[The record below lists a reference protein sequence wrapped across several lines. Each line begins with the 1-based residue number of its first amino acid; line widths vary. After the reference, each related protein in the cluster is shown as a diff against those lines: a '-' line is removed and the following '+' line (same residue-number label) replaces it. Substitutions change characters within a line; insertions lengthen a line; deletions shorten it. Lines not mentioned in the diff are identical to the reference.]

1 MLPNPALLFCV
12 IIKAEHTSLPHLKR
26 MIIDPQL
33 LQDARIGDR
42 KAQYTLYR
50 ACYPVLMAVCVRYRR
65 DEQEAV
71 SALNNGFLK
80 IVQHLDRYS
89 PEAPFEAWIRRIM
102 INTMIDMF
110 RRDKK
115 WRSLTVFTGEVERQS
130 DPGNVAWNDAEHHL
144 NTQFLESLLRRLP
157 PVTQQVFNLFA
168 LDGFS
173 HREIGEMLDMRE
185 CTSKCHVRFARKP
198 L

>member
-1 MLPNPALLFCV
+1 MN
-12 IIKAEHTSLPHLKR
+12 IDPHL
-26 MIIDPQL
+26 
-33 LQDARIGDR
+33 LQAAHRGDR
-42 KAQYTLYR
+42 KAQYALFR

-65 DEQEAV
+65 DGQEAV

-80 IVQHLDRYS
+80 IVQNLDRYS

-115 WRSLTVFTGEVERQS
+115 WRDAVVYVDEIA
-130 DPGNVAWNDAEHHL
+130 PGGVLDHTTWNDAEHQL
-144 NTQFLESLLRRLP
+144 NAQYLESLLRRLP

-173 HREIGEMLDMRE
+173 HREISEMLDMSE
-185 CTSKCHVRFARKP
+185 GTSKWHVSFARKQ
-198 L
+198 LQSWIGVLR

>member
-1 MLPNPALLFCV
+1 M
-12 IIKAEHTSLPHLKR
+12 T
-26 MIIDPQL
+26 IDPQL
-33 LQDARIGDR
+33 LQAAHTGDR

-50 ACYPVLMAVCVRYRR
+50 ACYPVLMAVCARYRR
-65 DEQEAV
+65 DEQEVV
-71 SALNNGFLK
+71 SALNTGFLK

-115 WRSLTVFTGEVERQS
+115 WREMTVFAEEPALHRHFE
-130 DPGNVAWNDAEHHL
+130 NVAWNDAEHHL
-144 NTQFLESLLRRLP
+144 NAQFLESLLRRLP
-157 PVTQQVFNLFA
+157 PVTQHVFNLFA

-173 HREIGEMLDMRE
+173 HREIGEMLHMSE
-185 CTSKCHVRFARKP
+185 GTSKWHVSFARKQ
-198 L
+198 LQSWIGVVR